1 MTLPLKLIVMLLGV
15 VSYNFLEVEWFR
27 LGLPIMLIIAFGIPH
42 GATDHLANN
51 FTKTGKF
58 STVVSRQFLIGYLS
72 PIVLYTLVWLLA
84 PQLSLVVFLA
94 ISAYHFGE
102 TQIMASLK
110 SNSKFTWLYASWG
123 GFLLSILFFL
133 NPEETQ
139 LYLNEIIGFNK
150 AQIIKRGAAMLCMI
164 FSIGFILSSFLLYK
178 NRKINTK
185 QIIHLLLDTFFLCSL
200 LWFTDLLFGFAIFF
214 ACWHS
219 YDAILLQITGF
230 KEVKPNFNF
239 KQFYFYAAP
248 FTIISLLALSIIFYL
263 FINYE
268 IPLNPVM
275 LFFVF
280 ISVIT
285 LPHMLTIK
293 QYYNRI
299 QPST

>member
-1 MTLPLKLIVMLLGV
+1 MLLGV
-15 VSYNFLEVEWFR
+15 VSYNFLEAEWYR
-27 LGLPIMLIIAFGIPH
+27 LGLPIILIIAFGIPH

-51 FTKTGKF
+51 YTKSGKF
-58 STVVSRQFLIGYLS
+58 STAVSGQFLIGYLS
-72 PIVLYTLVWLLA
+72 PIILYTLVWLLA
-84 PQLSLVVFLA
+84 PQLSLVFFLA

-139 LYLNEIIGFNK
+139 LYLNEIIGFNN
-150 AQIIKRGAAMLCMI
+150 AQIIESGAAVLCI
-164 FSIGFILSSFLLYK
+164 VFFLGFFISSILLYR
-178 NRKINTK
+178 NRKINIK
-185 QIIHLLLDTFFLCSL
+185 QIIYLLSDTLILCSL

-219 YDAILLQITGF
+219 YDAILLQVKGF
-230 KEVKPNFNF
+230 RKVKPNFNF

-268 IPLNPVM
+268 LPLNPVM